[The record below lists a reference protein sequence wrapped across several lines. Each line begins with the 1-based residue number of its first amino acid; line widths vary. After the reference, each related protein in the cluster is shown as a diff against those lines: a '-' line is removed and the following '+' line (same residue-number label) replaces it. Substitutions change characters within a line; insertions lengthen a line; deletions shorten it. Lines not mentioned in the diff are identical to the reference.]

1 MDKIYLFIFN
11 FVLFFILVYIIQTV
25 FIDKRKKNYS
35 KLKKNDE
42 IAIFIKKYGLDVK
55 VLDFKIIKK
64 TIYLINSFIM
74 AFATSLILN
83 VKGSIL
89 QLLVAVIVVLVLTYS
104 LFEIY
109 GRRLKRIQNEKM
121 IS

>member
-109 GRRLKRIQNEKM
+109 P
-121 IS
+121 